1 MATPAPLPRPAVTA
15 SCVVLPLVA
24 WVALF
29 ELNAWAF
36 AAFTWAQGIAW
47 IFLPAAVRVLAVL
60 VCGRVAVLGLFA
72 GALLTS
78 GEVYAG
84 DAAAAV
90 LGPALSAIGPW
101 LAVEL
106 FRLATRMPLD
116 LRGLTPGHLLALSV
130 LSALCN
136 VVPHNVFFWL
146 TGIRADPFT
155 GMLPMFA
162 GDLAG
167 IFIVLYAV
175 RFALRLV
182 DRTRVRSTSRSANR
196 TAYST

>member
-1 MATPAPLPRPAVTA
+1 ML
-15 SCVVLPLVA
+15 LPLVA

-78 GEVYAG
+78 
-84 DAAAAV
+84 DAVFADDAPAAV
-90 LGPALSAIGPW
+90 VGAALTALGPW

-106 FRLATRMPLD
+106 FRWATRLPLD
-116 LRGLTPGHLLALSV
+116 LRGLAPGHLFALSV

-146 TGIRADPFT
+146 AGIHADPFS

-175 RFALRLV
+175 RLALRLV
-182 DRTRVRSTSRSANR
+182 DRLRVRSTP
-196 TAYST
+196 

>member
-1 MATPAPLPRPAVTA
+1 MATPAPLPRPAVSA
-15 SCVVLPLVA
+15 ACVLLPLVA

-29 ELNAWAF
+29 ELNAWVF

-60 VCGRVAVLGLFA
+60 VCGRWAVLGLFA

-78 GEVYAG
+78 GAVYAD

-90 LGPALSAIGPW
+90 LGAAVSAIGPW

-106 FRLATRMPLD
+106 FRLATRLPMD
-116 LRGLTPGHLLALSV
+116 LRGLTPRRLLALSV

-136 VVPHNVFFWL
+136 VVPANLFFWL
-146 TGIRADPFT
+146 AGIRAEPFT
-155 GMLPMFA
+155 GLVPMFV

-167 IFIVLYAV
+167 IFVVLYAV
-175 RFALRLV
+175 RLALPLF
-182 DRTRVRSTSRSANR
+182 DRSRAR
-196 TAYST
+196 TTT

>member
-1 MATPAPLPRPAVTA
+1 VAHPAPLPRPAVPLA
-15 SCVVLPLVA
+15 CVLLPMVA

-29 ELNAWAF
+29 ELNAWIF
-36 AAFTWAQGIAW
+36 AAFAWAQGIAW

-60 VCGRVAVLGLFA
+60 VCGRWAVLGLFA

-78 GEVYAG
+78 DAVYV
-84 DAAAAV
+84 DNAAAAV
-90 LGPALSAIGPW
+90 LGAALTAVGPW
-101 LAVEL
+101 LAIEL

-116 LRGLTPGHLLALSV
+116 LRGLTPWHLLALSV

-136 VVPHNVFFWL
+136 VLPHNLFFWL
-146 TGIRADPFT
+146 AGIRADPWS
-155 GMLPMFA
+155 GLVPMFA

-175 RFALRLV
+175 RLVLLLV
-182 DRTRVRSTSRSANR
+182 DRLRARSTP
-196 TAYST
+196 